1 MSRNYQETL
10 EAKLMKPRPVLVF
23 DLVSDLVSPWCY
35 LAKRRLDRALASLQ
49 GASTPLVRWQ
59 PFEINPALP
68 DEGMDVDRY
77 LAQAFGSSEAGRSA
91 LGEVAAVGEEEGIR
105 FKFDQ
110 LDLVPNTMNAHRLIL
125 LAERQG
131 MGDKIANKLFQGF
144 FEDGQDIGQIDV
156 LAGLAGE
163 AGMNAS
169 ETETYLGSDENR
181 DLVRSMEARVRSAG
195 LTGVPSLIVNGR
207 LAITGVHDPEVLLQV
222 VDRALFQDLP
232 EKPPRGAL
240 H

>member
-1 MSRNYQETL
+1 MNAR
-10 EAKLMKPRPVLVF
+10 RVLTI

-35 LAKRRLDRALASLQ
+35 LAKRRLDRALGELE
-49 GASTPLVRWQ
+49 GASEPLVRWQ

-68 DEGMDVDRY
+68 EAGMEVDRY

-125 LAERQG
+125 LAEAEGR
-131 MGDKIANKLFQGF
+131 GDEMADTLFRGF
-144 FEDGQDIGQIDV
+144 FEEGQDIGRIAVLKALAARAGLDTDTAEAY
-156 LAGLAGE
+156 LAG
-163 AGMNAS
+163 
-169 ETETYLGSDENR
+169 DRNR
-181 DLVRSMEARVRSAG
+181 NLVRSREARVREAG
-195 LTGVPSLIVNGR
+195 LTGVPSVIVNGR
-207 LAITGVHDPEVLLQV
+207 LAISGVHEPEVLLQV
-222 VDRALFQDLP
+222 IDRALFEDLP
-232 EKPPRGAL
+232 ESPPANSL